1 MEALAHVDAA
11 FSGLIRHLNILQEAT
26 GHSLQG
32 ILGPGLIRKEICCTA
47 AVYEVYFNLCYSF
60 LLMSSIFTDGSLDRN
75 LGDQSHMM
83 LWVELK
89 KTQIVYIF
97 PHNFHI
103 HHL

>member
-1 MEALAHVDAA
+1 
-11 FSGLIRHLNILQEAT
+11 
-26 GHSLQG
+26 
-32 ILGPGLIRKEICCTA
+32 
-47 AVYEVYFNLCYSF
+47 
-60 LLMSSIFTDGSLDRN
+60 MSSIFTDGSLDRD

-97 PHNFHI
+97 PYNFHI

>member
-1 MEALAHVDAA
+1 
-11 FSGLIRHLNILQEAT
+11 
-26 GHSLQG
+26 
-32 ILGPGLIRKEICCTA
+32 
-47 AVYEVYFNLCYSF
+47 
-60 LLMSSIFTDGSLDRN
+60 MSSIFTDGSLDRD